1 MKLPRGDVVAARVA
15 DDYGVALRAAHDERL
30 TGYLVL
36 EPSATLLLDED
47 GAGVLTVVDG
57 VPVLASH
64 TGTGGGG
71 ADALADLAAP
81 GPVKVERRVVDASAL
96 RSVHGADGA
105 DALAVAPGE
114 PARVLTGDRELAAA
128 ARDRAPSDH
137 PGRDA
142 TTDPL
147 ESFLANDERIASLRE
162 DAREEAKRRA
172 DEWGFADELD

>member
-1 MKLPRGDVVAARVA
+1 MKLPHGEVVAARVA
-15 DDYGVALRAAHDERL
+15 DDHGVALRTAHEERL

-47 GAGVLTVVDG
+47 GAGVLTLAEG

-64 TGTGGGG
+64 SGTERGG
-71 ADALADLAAP
+71 ADALADLAGP
-81 GPVKVERRVVDASAL
+81 GPVKVQRRAVDASAL
-96 RSVHGADGA
+96 ECVHDADGA

-128 ARDRAPSDH
+128 ARERAPPDH

-142 TTDPL
+142 TADPL
-147 ESFLANDERIASLRE
+147 ESFLADDDRIASLRE